1 MSTLR
6 TVMETSPV
14 LAKAAADAR
23 VYKAI
28 NMRILALH
36 PLTTVHM
43 YKDIMERALA
53 SGNVEAHY
61 IKAIVEYF
69 HNDNQEAGLHFLKVA
84 AQGSYTDGIYLY
96 GIILCCRGQMEEGTA
111 YLDSLGWR
119 ENMAKGDRTW
129 KSIKRTLHGVQVR
142 ELPIY
147 KETLYEIGLTLTCEE
162 EDIRIRCDDCYYFKQ
177 MAKFVFMI

>member
-14 LAKAAADAR
+14 LAKAAAHER

-36 PLTTVHM
+36 PLTTVHS
-43 YKDIMERALA
+43 YKEIMARAL
-53 SGNVEAHY
+53 SSDNVETHY
-61 IKAIVEYF
+61 IKAIIE
-69 HNDNQEAGLHFLKVA
+69 
-84 AQGSYTDGIYLY
+84 
-96 GIILCCRGQMEEGTA
+96 GQMEEGTA
-111 YLDSLGWR
+111 YLDSLRWR

-129 KSIKRTLHGVQVR
+129 KSIKRTLHGMQVR

-147 KETLYEIGLTLTCEE
+147 KETLYEVGL
-162 EDIRIRCDDCYYFKQ
+162 IVMCD
-177 MAKFVFMI
+177 